1 MADEEKAETQHEF
14 DSTMYGIHAI
24 GHLSSVIRRPSS
36 VIRRLFPSSF
46 RIADLLIFLPSCSS
60 NLLSFRRLSFCRL

>member
-1 MADEEKAETQHEF
+1 MFRTLTPVAGGQRSEVGNQMADEEKAETQHEF

-36 VIRRLFPSSF
+36 VIRRL
-46 RIADLLIFLPSCSS
+46 
-60 NLLSFRRLSFCRL
+60 SFCRL